1 MSKFIFDMI
10 FSNARDRWSKLNYA
24 DLVEEDEEGEEDAND
39 AEEIGAGSS
48 DEDKTSEEKTVAEA
62 KVSRNL

>member
-1 MSKFIFDMI
+1 MI

-24 DLVEEDEEGEEDAND
+24 DLVEEDEEGEED

>member
-1 MSKFIFDMI
+1 M
-10 FSNARDRWSKLNYA
+10 NYA
-24 DLVEEDEEGEEDAND
+24 DLVEEDEEDADD

>member
-1 MSKFIFDMI
+1 M
-10 FSNARDRWSKLNYA
+10 NYA
-24 DLVEEDEEGEEDAND
+24 DLVEEDEEGEEDADD